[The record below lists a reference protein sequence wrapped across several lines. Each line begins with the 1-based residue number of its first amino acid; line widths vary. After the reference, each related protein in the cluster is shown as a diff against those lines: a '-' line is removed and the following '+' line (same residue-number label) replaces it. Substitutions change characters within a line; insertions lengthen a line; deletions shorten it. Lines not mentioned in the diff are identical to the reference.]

1 MGKHISVTPLKF
13 LMALLLWI
21 FFLAY
26 SCSNRVK
33 SYIDSNQIVGCWHL
47 EDESG
52 ALCYNQLTF
61 NKDSTAI
68 VDNKIDTL
76 MYFRYKIINDT
87 LYLRDIDNRITIGV
101 INSLDSCELL
111 FDNFREKSIKWN
123 ILGLK
128 WILKI
133 WTALLLKNLS
143 PIENSKKI

>member
-33 SYIDSNQIVGCWHL
+33 SYIDSNQIVGYWHL

-61 NKDSTAI
+61 YKDSTAI

-101 INSLDSCELL
+101 INSLNSCELL
-111 FDNFREKSIKWN
+111 FDNFREKKHKMKYIRVKMDTKDLDSSFVKEFIPN
-123 ILGLK
+123 
-128 WILKI
+128 
-133 WTALLLKNLS
+133 
-143 PIENSKKI
+143 

>member
-1 MGKHISVTPLKF
+1 MGQHISVKPLNF

-33 SYIDSNQIVGCWHL
+33 SYIDSNQIVGYWHL

-61 NKDSTAI
+61 YKDSTAI
-68 VDNKIDTL
+68 VDNKIDTV

-87 LYLRDIDNRITIGV
+87 LCLRDIDNRITIGV
-101 INSLDSCELL
+101 INSLNSCELL
-111 FDNFREKSIKWN
+111 FDNFREKKHKMKYIRVKMDTKDLDSSFVKEFIPN
-123 ILGLK
+123 
-128 WILKI
+128 
-133 WTALLLKNLS
+133 
-143 PIENSKKI
+143 

>member
-61 NKDSTAI
+61 YKDSTAI
-68 VDNKIDTL
+68 VDNKI
-76 MYFRYKIINDT
+76 
-87 LYLRDIDNRITIGV
+87 
-101 INSLDSCELL
+101 DSCELL
-111 FDNFREKSIKWN
+111 FDNFREKKHKMEYIRVKMDTKDLDSSFVKEFIPN
-123 ILGLK
+123 
-128 WILKI
+128 
-133 WTALLLKNLS
+133 
-143 PIENSKKI
+143 